1 MMNVAG
7 HIEPVSHE
15 LSHEVW
21 QAVITEMPQ
30 LEPRHNHPEYAYLT
44 KRGNHIGAFEWKA
57 EEDEITVLGDLDMV
71 SGIAEQIAVRIGG
84 RFVASM

>member
-1 MMNVAG
+1 MNVAG

-21 QAVITEMPQ
+21 HAVISEMPE
-30 LEPRHNHPEYAYLT
+30 LEPRRNDPESAWLT
-44 KRGNHIGAFEWKA
+44 KRGNHIGAFQWKPD
-57 EEDEITVLGDLDMV
+57 EDEITVFGLLDQV
-71 SGIAEQIAVRIGG
+71 RGIAEQIATRIGG